1 MSQMSVATTVAKR
14 STSGARRTSLR
25 VVTPEERAGSAW
37 FPVLCIALLLAGLGA
52 VLGLNTAMAQD
63 SFEVT
68 ALEARSAELSDTQAA
83 LRQSINDHSS
93 PQNLATEA
101 RALGMVP
108 SSTAAFIDIEKGRIL
123 GVATVAENPEGFTVD
138 AAATATV
145 DEQQSS
151 EDTSSHDTAADSKD
165 DESAKKSDEPSDT
178 SKTKTN

>member
-1 MSQMSVATTVAKR
+1 MSQMSVATTLAKR
-14 STSGARRTSLR
+14 STSGERRTSLR
-25 VVTPEERAGSAW
+25 VVTPQERTGSAW

-68 ALEARSAELSDTQAA
+68 ALEARTAELADTEAA
-83 LRQSINDHSS
+83 LQQSINDRSS
-93 PQNLATEA
+93 PQNLASEA
-101 RALGMVP
+101 RALGMAP

-151 EDTSSHDTAADSKD
+151 QQTSSDDKAADSKD
-165 DESAKKSDEPSDT
+165 DEAAKDSDT
-178 SKTKTN
+178 SKSTTD